1 MVVRLLLLTL
11 ITTLDPLNGDLLKRL
26 IDEHSD
32 KLYAVAYGIV
42 HDSEDAKDVVQETFI
57 SVWLTIRNFYKL
69 EREDTIALLV
79 KYTQN
84 KAKDHLRRR
93 KSRVQTIPLIYED
106 DDGEKDFVI
115 PDYTQNPEEQT
126 VAKEALKQLAAYVD
140 QLPDTQR
147 DVIEMRYKYGMS
159 ESEIAQALS
168 ISESAVSSRLNRAKN
183 SLQKMRREK
192 EDE

>member
-1 MVVRLLLLTL
+1 LLLLTL